1 MNLPTDQARIR
12 VANTTDVLAIAR
24 IVEYA
29 YRHYTQRMGKP
40 PGPMLDDYSARASEG
55 VVWVIEDGK
64 TIVGILVL
72 LPRPDHLL
80 DNVAVSPSHQG
91 RG

>member
-29 YRHYTQRMGKP
+29 YRP
-40 PGPMLDDYSARASEG
+40 
-55 VVWVIEDGK
+55 
-64 TIVGILVL
+64 
-72 LPRPDHLL
+72 HLL
-80 DNVAVSPSHQG
+80 HRVHRSDI
-91 RG
+91 R